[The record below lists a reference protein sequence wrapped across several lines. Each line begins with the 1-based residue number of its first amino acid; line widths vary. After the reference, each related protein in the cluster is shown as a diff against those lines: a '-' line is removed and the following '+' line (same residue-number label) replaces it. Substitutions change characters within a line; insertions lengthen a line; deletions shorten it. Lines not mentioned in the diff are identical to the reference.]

1 MIALIKSIESILLI
15 EAAIARIAGDEV
27 IAEIMQV
34 EQDVHLADNQNE
46 KIRCGDNGIFKGV
59 PVTSEESTLSNIARE
74 IYTSYPFDG
83 KYILDGE
90 KLIICQSMADGDAL
104 REAYPGAIV
113 NPLGDWS
120 GGPDVDTGATNRKL
134 GSDMAQSVTGGGL
147 HGKDLSK
154 ADVSV
159 NIYSM
164 LMDYAGEVT
173 IKIDGI
179 AASAASVI
187 AMAGTKVLM
196 APTALMMIHNPMEEK
211 KGRASD
217 AYRKAFW
224 NGMRSKYASVS
235 NVLSEGTD
243 SEGGY
248 LVPDEYE
255 NTLVQALEGEN
266 VIRGRSHVITT
277 SNGTHKIPVVA
288 SKGEASWIDENGAY
302 PEDDDTFAQVNIDAH
317 KVGTIIKVSEELLND
332 SAFNLESYFA
342 QEFARRIGTKEE
354 DAFINGNGSSKPTGI
369 LTSAEVG
376 VTAASDK
383 TITADEIIDL
393 IYSLK
398 GSYRRNAVWVLN
410 DSTVKVIRKLK
421 DENGQYIWQPAL
433 KDGDHDT
440 LLGRPILTTGAM
452 PEIAADAK
460 PVIFG
465 DLS

>member
-1 MIALIKSIESILLI
+1 MNVNELRAMRAKAWETAKNFLDSHRGETGILSDEDTRTYEEM
-15 EAAIARIAGDEV
+15 EA
-27 IAEIMQV
+27 
-34 EQDVHLADNQNE
+34 
-46 KIRCGDNGIFKGV
+46 K
-59 PVTSEESTLSNIARE
+59 
-74 IYTSYPFDG
+74 
-83 KYILDGE
+83 
-90 KLIICQSMADGDAL
+90 
-104 REAYPGAIV
+104 IV
-113 NPLGDWS
+113 NLGKEIERQEKMD
-120 GGPDVDTGATNRKL
+120 AMERE
-134 GSDMAQSVTGGGL
+134 MAMPVNTPIT
-147 HGKDLSK
+147 SK
-154 ADVSV
+154 PE
-159 NIYSM
+159 N
-164 LMDYAGEVT
+164 
-173 IKIDGI
+173 
-179 AASAASVI
+179 
-187 AMAGTKVLM
+187 TK
-196 APTALMMIHNPMEEK
+196 MEEK

-217 AYRKAFW
+217 AYKKAFW
-224 NGMRSKYASVS
+224 NGMRSKHASVS

-342 QEFARRIGTKEE
+342 QEFGRRIGTKEE
-354 DAFINGNGSSKPTGI
+354 EAFINGNGSSKPTGI

-376 VTAASDK
+376 VTTASDK

-393 IYSLK
+393 FYSLK

-410 DSTVKVIRKLK
+410 DTTVKAIRKLK
-421 DENGQYIWQPAL
+421 DNNGQYIWQPAL

-465 DLS
+465 DLSYYWIGDRQGVTFKRLNERYADMGQVGFLASKRVDGKLVLPEAIKVLKMKTAAAG

>member
-1 MIALIKSIESILLI
+1 MNVNELRAMRAKAWETAKNFLDSHRGETGILSDEDTKTYEEM
-15 EAAIARIAGDEV
+15 EA
-27 IAEIMQV
+27 
-34 EQDVHLADNQNE
+34 
-46 KIRCGDNGIFKGV
+46 K
-59 PVTSEESTLSNIARE
+59 
-74 IYTSYPFDG
+74 
-83 KYILDGE
+83 
-90 KLIICQSMADGDAL
+90 
-104 REAYPGAIV
+104 IV
-113 NPLGDWS
+113 NLGKEIERQEKMD
-120 GGPDVDTGATNRKL
+120 AMERE
-134 GSDMAQSVTGGGL
+134 MAMPVNTPIT
-147 HGKDLSK
+147 SK
-154 ADVSV
+154 PE
-159 NIYSM
+159 N
-164 LMDYAGEVT
+164 
-173 IKIDGI
+173 
-179 AASAASVI
+179 
-187 AMAGTKVLM
+187 TK
-196 APTALMMIHNPMEEK
+196 MEEK

-217 AYRKAFW
+217 AYKKAFW

-342 QEFARRIGTKEE
+342 QEFGRRIGTKEE
-354 DAFINGNGSSKPTGI
+354 EAFINGNGSSKPTGI

-376 VTAASDK
+376 VTTASDK
-383 TITADEIIDL
+383 AITADELIDL
-393 IYSLK
+393 FYSLK
-398 GSYRRNAVWVLN
+398 GVYRRNAVWVLN
-410 DSTVKVIRKLK
+410 DTTVKAIRKLK
-421 DENGQYIWQPAL
+421 DNNGQYIWQPAL

-465 DLS
+465 DLSYYWLGDRQGVTFKRLNERYADMRQVGFLASKRVDGKLVLPEAIKVLKMKTAAAG

>member
-1 MIALIKSIESILLI
+1 MNVNELRAMRAKAWESAKNFLDSHRNENGMLSLEDTKTYEEM
-15 EAAIARIAGDEV
+15 EA
-27 IAEIMQV
+27 
-34 EQDVHLADNQNE
+34 
-46 KIRCGDNGIFKGV
+46 K
-59 PVTSEESTLSNIARE
+59 
-74 IYTSYPFDG
+74 
-83 KYILDGE
+83 
-90 KLIICQSMADGDAL
+90 
-104 REAYPGAIV
+104 IV
-113 NPLGDWS
+113 NLGKEIERQEKMD
-120 GGPDVDTGATNRKL
+120 AMERE
-134 GSDMAQSVTGGGL
+134 MAMPVNTPIT
-147 HGKDLSK
+147 SK
-154 ADVSV
+154 PE
-159 NIYSM
+159 N
-164 LMDYAGEVT
+164 
-173 IKIDGI
+173 
-179 AASAASVI
+179 
-187 AMAGTKVLM
+187 TK
-196 APTALMMIHNPMEEK
+196 MEEK

-217 AYRKAFW
+217 AYKKAFW

-342 QEFARRIGTKEE
+342 QEFGRRIGTKEE
-354 DAFINGNGSSKPTGI
+354 EAFINGNGSSKPTGI
-369 LTSAEVG
+369 LASAEVG
-376 VTAASDK
+376 VTTASDK
-383 TITADEIIDL
+383 AITADELIDL
-393 IYSLK
+393 FYSLK
-398 GSYRRNAVWVLN
+398 GVYRRNAVWVLN
-410 DSTVKVIRKLK
+410 DTTVKAIRKLK
-421 DENGQYIWQPAL
+421 DNNGQYIWQPAL
-433 KDGDHDT
+433 KDSDHDT

-465 DLS
+465 DLSYYWIGDRQGVTFKRLNERYADMGQVGFLASKRVDGKLVLPEAIKVLKMKTAAAG

>member
-1 MIALIKSIESILLI
+1 MTVNELRAMRAKAWESAKNFLDSHRNENGMLSLEDTKTYEEM
-15 EAAIARIAGDEV
+15 EA
-27 IAEIMQV
+27 
-34 EQDVHLADNQNE
+34 
-46 KIRCGDNGIFKGV
+46 K
-59 PVTSEESTLSNIARE
+59 
-74 IYTSYPFDG
+74 
-83 KYILDGE
+83 
-90 KLIICQSMADGDAL
+90 
-104 REAYPGAIV
+104 IV
-113 NPLGDWS
+113 NLGKEIERQEKMDAMEREMAM
-120 GGPDVDTGATNRKL
+120 PVNTPITTKPENTK
-134 GSDMAQSVTGGGL
+134 SD
-147 HGKDLSK
+147 
-154 ADVSV
+154 
-159 NIYSM
+159 
-164 LMDYAGEVT
+164 
-173 IKIDGI
+173 
-179 AASAASVI
+179 
-187 AMAGTKVLM
+187 
-196 APTALMMIHNPMEEK
+196 EK

-224 NGMRSKYASVS
+224 NGMRSKYAGVS
-235 NVLSEGTD
+235 NILSEGTD

-277 SNGTHKIPVVA
+277 SSGTHKIPVVA

-302 PEDDDTFAQVNIDAH
+302 PEDDDTFSQVNIDAH

-393 IYSLK
+393 FYSLK

-465 DLS
+465 DLSYYWIGDRQGVTFKRLNERYADMGQVGFLASKRVDGKLVLPEAVKVLKMKTAAAG

>member
-1 MIALIKSIESILLI
+1 MNVNELRAMRAKAWESAKNFLDSHRNENGMLSLEDTKTYEEM
-15 EAAIARIAGDEV
+15 EA
-27 IAEIMQV
+27 
-34 EQDVHLADNQNE
+34 
-46 KIRCGDNGIFKGV
+46 K
-59 PVTSEESTLSNIARE
+59 
-74 IYTSYPFDG
+74 
-83 KYILDGE
+83 
-90 KLIICQSMADGDAL
+90 
-104 REAYPGAIV
+104 IV
-113 NPLGDWS
+113 NLGKEIERQEKMD
-120 GGPDVDTGATNRKL
+120 AMERE
-134 GSDMAQSVTGGGL
+134 MAMPVNTPIT
-147 HGKDLSK
+147 SK
-154 ADVSV
+154 PE
-159 NIYSM
+159 N
-164 LMDYAGEVT
+164 
-173 IKIDGI
+173 
-179 AASAASVI
+179 
-187 AMAGTKVLM
+187 TK
-196 APTALMMIHNPMEEK
+196 MEEK

-217 AYRKAFW
+217 AYKKAFW

-317 KVGTIIKVSEELLND
+317 KIGTIIKVSEELLND

-342 QEFARRIGTKEE
+342 QEFGRRIGTKEE
-354 DAFINGNGSSKPTGI
+354 EAFINGNGSSKPTGI
-369 LTSAEVG
+369 LASAEVG
-376 VTAASDK
+376 VTTASDK
-383 TITADEIIDL
+383 AITADELIDL
-393 IYSLK
+393 FYSLK
-398 GSYRRNAVWVLN
+398 GVYRRNAVWVLN
-410 DSTVKVIRKLK
+410 DTTVKAIRKLK
-421 DENGQYIWQPAL
+421 DNNGQYIWQPAL

-465 DLS
+465 DLSYYWIGDRQGVTFKRLNERYADMGQVGFLASKRVDGKLVLPEAIKVLKMKTAAAG

>member
-1 MIALIKSIESILLI
+1 MNVNELRAMRAKAW
-15 EAAIARIAGDEV
+15 EAAKNFLDSHRGETGILSDE
-27 IAEIMQV
+27 
-34 EQDVHLADNQNE
+34 DT
-46 KIRCGDNGIFKGV
+46 K
-59 PVTSEESTLSNIARE
+59 TYEE
-74 IYTSYPFDG
+74 
-83 KYILDGE
+83 
-90 KLIICQSMADGDAL
+90 M
-104 REAYPGAIV
+104 EAKIV
-113 NPLGDWS
+113 NLGKEIERQEKMD
-120 GGPDVDTGATNRKL
+120 AMERE
-134 GSDMAQSVTGGGL
+134 MAMP
-147 HGKDLSK
+147 
-154 ADVSV
+154 V
-159 NIYSM
+159 NIPITSKP
-164 LMDYAGEVT
+164 EN
-173 IKIDGI
+173 
-179 AASAASVI
+179 
-187 AMAGTKVLM
+187 TK
-196 APTALMMIHNPMEEK
+196 MEEK

-217 AYRKAFW
+217 AYKKAFW

-342 QEFARRIGTKEE
+342 QEFGRRIGTKEE
-354 DAFINGNGSSKPTGI
+354 EAFINGNGSSKPTGI

-383 TITADEIIDL
+383 AITADELIDL
-393 IYSLK
+393 FYSLK
-398 GSYRRNAVWVLN
+398 GVYRRNAVWVLN
-410 DSTVKVIRKLK
+410 DTTVKAIRKLK
-421 DENGQYIWQPAL
+421 DNNGQYIWQPAL

-465 DLS
+465 DLSYYWIGDRQGVTFKRLNERYADMGQVGFLASKRVDGKLVLPEAIKVLKMKTAAAG

>member
-1 MIALIKSIESILLI
+1 MNVNELRTMRAKAWETAKNFLDSHRDETGILSDEDTRTYEEM
-15 EAAIARIAGDEV
+15 EA
-27 IAEIMQV
+27 
-34 EQDVHLADNQNE
+34 
-46 KIRCGDNGIFKGV
+46 K
-59 PVTSEESTLSNIARE
+59 
-74 IYTSYPFDG
+74 
-83 KYILDGE
+83 
-90 KLIICQSMADGDAL
+90 
-104 REAYPGAIV
+104 IV
-113 NPLGDWS
+113 NLGKEIERQEKMD
-120 GGPDVDTGATNRKL
+120 AMERE
-134 GSDMAQSVTGGGL
+134 MAMPVNTPIT
-147 HGKDLSK
+147 SK
-154 ADVSV
+154 PE
-159 NIYSM
+159 N
-164 LMDYAGEVT
+164 
-173 IKIDGI
+173 
-179 AASAASVI
+179 
-187 AMAGTKVLM
+187 TK
-196 APTALMMIHNPMEEK
+196 MEEK

-217 AYRKAFW
+217 AYKKAFW
-224 NGMRSKYASVS
+224 NGMRSKHASVS

-317 KVGTIIKVSEELLND
+317 KIGTIIKVSEELLND

-342 QEFARRIGTKEE
+342 QEFGRRIGTKEE
-354 DAFINGNGSSKPTGI
+354 EAFINGNGSSKPTGI
-369 LTSAEVG
+369 LASAEVG

-383 TITADEIIDL
+383 TITADELIDL
-393 IYSLK
+393 FYSLK
-398 GSYRRNAVWVLN
+398 GVYRRNAVWVLN
-410 DSTVKVIRKLK
+410 DTTVKAIRKLK
-421 DENGQYIWQPAL
+421 DNNGQYIWQPAL

-465 DLS
+465 DLSYYWIGDRQGVTFKRLNERYADMGQVGFLASKRVDGKLVLPEAIKVLKMKTAAAG